1 MENSNVKSKR
11 HEKFTYIYIKC
22 YQDTACKKTEPTDES
37 IFKVSWNPPKNN
49 RRLSTLEKHKLI
61 FLDTH
66 SIKIVIRY
74 SWYAIFQFYKK
85 KKRNCDLGNHLWKSQ
100 KVFESPSLI
109 WRERISEKKKTVPL
123 NHTCNIYIWNKRIW
137 NEVSDKFSRSSTVWG
152 LKWLLQIKYI
162 LTFEN
167 IKRTPPSVYS

>member
-1 MENSNVKSKR
+1 MNS
-11 HEKFTYIYIKC
+11 EIKKIVNGG
-22 YQDTACKKTEPTDES
+22 AHPP
-37 IFKVSWNPPKNN
+37 INPSPI
-49 RRLSTLEKHKLI
+49 EKHKLI

-85 KKRNCDLGNHLWKSQ
+85 KKRNCDLGYHLWKSQ
-100 KVFESPSLI
+100 KVFVPPSLI
-109 WRERISEKKKTVPL
+109 WRKSIWKKKKTMPL

-137 NEVSDKFSRSSTVWG
+137 NEVSDKFSTSSIVWG
-152 LKWLLQIKYI
+152 SKWLLQIKYI
-162 LTFEN
+162 LFEN